1 MKVLIVAKTR
11 MGKGACI
18 GGITQDGKS
27 VRLIPADIDVHERAG
42 QEYEVGDLWE
52 VEATPASDITPPH
65 VENII
70 VHKKRRLPPLRD
82 PIAIIEKY
90 MPPKVGGPAELYEG
104 LTQSTANGSL
114 YIAESGGLPP
124 YSTTFWRAD
133 QPLVLDTT
141 GKRIRYLYSTK
152 DGGSTFTFV
161 GFQEPLRIIPAG
173 TLLRVSL
180 AHLWRPK
187 DDSTTEY
194 RCYVQLS
201 GWFLEEE
208 DNLDFDQFS
217 GQAATPSEINTPP
230 LDDTPQLDDSVS
242 PLHLLQTVFG
252 YDEFR
257 LLQAEIIENI
267 LNRHDTLIIMP
278 TGGGK
283 SLCYQLPALLFD
295 GLTVVVSP
303 LISLMQDQVTQLQH
317 LGVSAVFLN
326 STLTHNEYLSTIR
339 QIKCGEVSLL
349 YIAPETL
356 LRPETL
362 LMLDECQMDCLA
374 IDEAHCISQWGH
386 DFRPEYRQLAQM
398 RERFP
403 SAVCVALTATATPR
417 VQTDISQALG
427 FRNEDK
433 FISSF
438 DRKNLVIAVESKVNL
453 YQQIFDFLANHRDQ
467 SGIIY
472 CATKLQVDTLHQK
485 LVADDF
491 SALPYHAGL
500 DAETREQN
508 QTAFIRGDVRIMV
521 ATIAFGMGI
530 DKPDVRYVVHADLP
544 DNIEYYYQEIGR
556 AGRDGL
562 RADCLLLFSY
572 GDIDTIQYLIQQGAA
587 SERDDRRKRLTALV
601 DWATSADCRRIGLL
615 GYFGEKYEA
624 DNCQMCD
631 NCLIEATEKVDLT
644 VPAQKFLSCV
654 SRTGEIFGISHII
667 DVLRGSRAKKV
678 LRLRHEKLPTYAIG
692 EEYSTEQWKLL
703 AGQFVQKDLLTR
715 DIKHGS
721 IKLTS
726 KGRAVL
732 KGEQVWGIPVETQ
745 VHRHT
750 HPDEIG
756 EYDSVLFEQL
766 RTKRKELADA
776 DGVPPYVIFSDRTLK
791 EMATYFPQST
801 ESFETMH
808 GIGQMKVEKYAD
820 SFLPII
826 CTYCQQYE
834 LSEKPK
840 STRAVVPRVKAKLRS
855 QEVGERFQ
863 AGESIAELMQAY
875 EVKRVTITKHLS
887 RYVQAG
893 NPLPVERLH
902 AESSLSSDIKA
913 LSFESQDQ
921 AHSQEVGKRFQAG
934 ESIAEL
940 MQAYEVKRER
950 IIKRLSKYAQA
961 GNSLPVGRLHAE
973 SSLSSDIKDRVLE
986 TFDELGP
993 DYLKPVFDTF
1003 NETVSYEELHL
1014 IRIIYWAA
1022 HSVSDRG
1029 EVPVI
1034 TPERQS
1040 GSVKWFNSSKGF
1052 GFIQCEGQDDI
1063 FVHYSAIDGD
1073 GFRSLEEGQQ
1083 VEFETV
1089 ASPKGLQARDVVV
1102 IGAAPELE
1110 TSQ

>member
-27 VRLIPADIDVHERAG
+27 VRLIPADTDVHDGVG

-52 VEATPASDITPPH
+52 VEATPAPDITPPH
-65 VENII
+65 VENIV

-104 LTQSTANGSL
+104 LTQSTSNGSL
-114 YIAESGGLPP
+114 YTAESGGLPP

-141 GKRIRYLYSTK
+141 SKRIRYFYSTE
-152 DGGSTFTFV
+152 DGGRTLTFV
-161 GFQEPLRIIPAG
+161 GFQEPLQTIPAG

-201 GWFLEEE
+201 GWFLEKE

-217 GQAATPSEINTPP
+217 GQAATPSEIDTPP
-230 LDDTPQLDDSVS
+230 LYDTPQLDDSVS

-257 LLQAEIIENI
+257 PLQAEIIENI

-339 QIKCGEVSLL
+339 QIKCGAVKLL
-349 YIAPETL
+349 YLAPETL

-362 LMLDECQMDCLA
+362 LMLGQCQMDCLA

-403 SAVCVALTATATPR
+403 NAVCVALTATATPR
-417 VQTDISQALG
+417 VQTDISQTLG

-453 YQQIFDFLANHRDQ
+453 DQQIFDFLSTHRDQ

-472 CATKLQVDTLHQK
+472 CATQRQVDTLHQE
-485 LVADDF
+485 LIANDF

-500 DAETREQN
+500 DAETRKQN
-508 QTAFIRGDVRIMV
+508 QTAFIRDDVRIMV

-530 DKPDVRYVVHADLP
+530 DKPDVRFVVHADLP
-544 DNIEYYYQEIGR
+544 KNIESYYQEIGR

-572 GDIDTIQYLIQQGAA
+572 GDVDTIQYFIQQGAA
-587 SERDDRRKRLTALV
+587 SEQNDRKERLTALV

-631 NCLIEATEKVDLT
+631 NCLIEA
-644 VPAQKFLSCV
+644 
-654 SRTGEIFGISHII
+654 
-667 DVLRGSRAKKV
+667 
-678 LRLRHEKLPTYAIG
+678 
-692 EEYSTEQWKLL
+692 
-703 AGQFVQKDLLTR
+703 
-715 DIKHGS
+715 
-721 IKLTS
+721 
-726 KGRAVL
+726 
-732 KGEQVWGIPVETQ
+732 
-745 VHRHT
+745 
-750 HPDEIG
+750 
-756 EYDSVLFEQL
+756 
-766 RTKRKELADA
+766 
-776 DGVPPYVIFSDRTLK
+776 
-791 EMATYFPQST
+791 
-801 ESFETMH
+801 
-808 GIGQMKVEKYAD
+808 
-820 SFLPII
+820 
-826 CTYCQQYE
+826 
-834 LSEKPK
+834 
-840 STRAVVPRVKAKLRS
+840 STRVIVPKVKGQSRS

-863 AGESIAELMQAY
+863 AGESIAELVQSY
-875 EVKRVTITKHLS
+875 GIKRGTIISHLTK
-887 RYVQAG
+887 YVQAE
-893 NPLPVERLH
+893 NSLPPERLY
-902 AESSLSSDIKA
+902 AESSLSD
-913 LSFESQDQ
+913 
-921 AHSQEVGKRFQAG
+921 
-934 ESIAEL
+934 EL
-940 MQAYEVKRER
+940 
-950 IIKRLSKYAQA
+950 
-961 GNSLPVGRLHAE
+961 
-973 SSLSSDIKDRVLE
+973 KDRVLE
-986 TFDELGP
+986 TFDDLGP
-993 DYLKPVFDTF
+993 DYLNPVFDAF
-1003 NETVSYEELHL
+1003 NETISYEELHL
-1014 IRIIYWAA
+1014 IRVIYWMV
-1022 HSVSDRG
+1022 HGISNRS
-1029 EVPVI
+1029 EVTSPC
-1034 TPERQS
+1034 PKSKRQS
-1040 GSVKWFNSSKGF
+1040 GSVKWFNNSKGF

-1073 GFRSLEEGQQ
+1073 GFRSLTEGQQ

-1102 IGAAPELE
+1102 IGAAPETE

>member
-1 MKVLIVAKTR
+1 M
-11 MGKGACI
+11 
-18 GGITQDGKS
+18 S
-27 VRLIPADIDVHERAG
+27 
-42 QEYEVGDLWE
+42 
-52 VEATPASDITPPH
+52 
-65 VENII
+65 
-70 VHKKRRLPPLRD
+70 
-82 PIAIIEKY
+82 
-90 MPPKVGGPAELYEG
+90 PKVGGPAELYEG
-104 LTQSTANGSL
+104 LTQSTSNGSL

-124 YSTTFWRAD
+124 YSTTFWRTD

-141 GKRIRYLYSTK
+141 SKRIRYRYPTE
-152 DGGSTFTFV
+152 DGGRTLTFV
-161 GFQEPLRIIPAG
+161 GFQEPLRTIPAG

-208 DNLDFDQFS
+208 NNQEFEQFS
-217 GQAATPSEINTPP
+217 GQADPLYDIDTPP
-230 LDDTPQLDDSVS
+230 SDDTPQLDDSAS

-257 LLQAEIIENI
+257 PLQAEIIENI
-267 LNRHDTLIIMP
+267 LDRRDTLIIMP

-326 STLTHNEYLSTIR
+326 STLTHDEYLSTVR
-339 QIKCGEVSLL
+339 QIKNGAVKLL

-362 LMLDECQMDCLA
+362 LMLSECQMDCLA

-386 DFRPEYRQLAQM
+386 DFRPEYRQLVQM

-403 SAVCVALTATATPR
+403 DALCVALTATATPR
-417 VQTDISQALG
+417 VQTDISQALD

-453 YQQIFDFLANHRDQ
+453 DQQIFDFLANHRDQ

-472 CATKLQVDTLHQK
+472 CATKLQVDTFHQK

-508 QTAFIRGDVRIMV
+508 QTAFIRDDVRIMV

-530 DKPDVRYVVHADLP
+530 DKPDVRFVVHADLP
-544 DNIEYYYQEIGR
+544 NNIESYYQEIGR

-572 GDIDTIQYLIQQGAA
+572 GDVDTIQYFIQQGAA
-587 SERDDRRKRLTALV
+587 SEQDDRRKRLTALV
-601 DWATSADCRRIGLL
+601 DWATSQDCRRIGLL
-615 GYFGEKYEA
+615 GYFGEKYET

-631 NCLIEATEKVDLT
+631 NCLIEATEQIDLT
-644 VPAQKFLSCV
+644 IPAQKFLSCV

-692 EEYSTEQWKLL
+692 KEYSTEQWKLL

-721 IKLTS
+721 LKLTS

-732 KGEQVWGIPVETQ
+732 KGEQVWGISVETQ

-750 HPDEIG
+750 HPDETG

-766 RTKRKELADA
+766 RAKRKELADA

-791 EMATYFPQST
+791 EMATYFPHSS

-820 SFLPII
+820 NFLPII

-840 STRAVVPRVKAKLRS
+840 STRVVVPRVSAKSRS

-863 AGESIAELMQAY
+863 AGESIAELMKAY
-875 EVKRVTITKHLS
+875 GIKRSTIIAHLS
-887 RYVQAG
+887 KYVQAG
-893 NPLPVERLH
+893 NPLPVEATARRV
-902 AESSLSSDIKA
+902 IVIRR
-913 LSFESQDQ
+913 DQ
-921 AHSQEVGKRFQAG
+921 RSCAG
-934 ESIAEL
+934 DL
-940 MQAYEVKRER
+940 
-950 IIKRLSKYAQA
+950 
-961 GNSLPVGRLHAE
+961 
-973 SSLSSDIKDRVLE
+973 
-986 TFDELGP
+986 
-993 DYLKPVFDTF
+993 
-1003 NETVSYEELHL
+1003 
-1014 IRIIYWAA
+1014 
-1022 HSVSDRG
+1022 
-1029 EVPVI
+1029 
-1034 TPERQS
+1034 
-1040 GSVKWFNSSKGF
+1040 
-1052 GFIQCEGQDDI
+1052 
-1063 FVHYSAIDGD
+1063 
-1073 GFRSLEEGQQ
+1073 
-1083 VEFETV
+1083 
-1089 ASPKGLQARDVVV
+1089 
-1102 IGAAPELE
+1102 
-1110 TSQ
+1110 

>member
-27 VRLIPADIDVHERAG
+27 VRLMPADIDAQERAG

-70 VHKKRRLPPLRD
+70 VYKKRRLPPLRD

-90 MPPKVGGPAELYEG
+90 MSPKVGGPAELYEG
-104 LTQSTANGSL
+104 LTQSTSNGSL

-124 YSTTFWRAD
+124 YSTTFWRTD

-141 GKRIRYLYSTK
+141 SKRIRYRYPTE
-152 DGGSTFTFV
+152 DGGRTLTFV
-161 GFQEPLRIIPAG
+161 GFQEPLRTIPAG

-208 DNLDFDQFS
+208 NNQEFEQFS
-217 GQAATPSEINTPP
+217 GQADPLYDIDTPP
-230 LDDTPQLDDSVS
+230 SDDTPQLDDSAS

-257 LLQAEIIENI
+257 PLQAEIIENI
-267 LNRHDTLIIMP
+267 LDRRDTLIIMP

-326 STLTHNEYLSTIR
+326 STLTHDEYLSTVR
-339 QIKCGEVSLL
+339 QIKNGAVKLL

-362 LMLDECQMDCLA
+362 LMLSECQMDCLA

-386 DFRPEYRQLAQM
+386 DFRPEYRQLVQM

-403 SAVCVALTATATPR
+403 DALCVALTATATPR
-417 VQTDISQALG
+417 VQTDISQALD

-438 DRKNLVIAVESKVNL
+438 DRKNLVIAVESKINL
-453 YQQIFDFLANHRDQ
+453 DQQIFDFLANHRDQ

-472 CATKLQVDTLHQK
+472 CATKLQVDTFHQK

-508 QTAFIRGDVRIMV
+508 QTAFIRDDVRIMV

-530 DKPDVRYVVHADLP
+530 DKPDVRFVVHADLP
-544 DNIEYYYQEIGR
+544 NNIESYYQEIGR

-572 GDIDTIQYLIQQGAA
+572 GDVDTIQYFIQQGAA
-587 SERDDRRKRLTALV
+587 SEQDDRRKRLTALV
-601 DWATSADCRRIGLL
+601 DWATSEDCRRIGLL
-615 GYFGEKYEA
+615 GYFGEKYET

-631 NCLIEATEKVDLT
+631 NCLIEATEQIDLT
-644 VPAQKFLSCV
+644 IPAQKFLSCV

-678 LRLRHEKLPTYAIG
+678 LKLRHEKLPTYAIG
-692 EEYSTEQWKLL
+692 KEYSTEQWKLL

-750 HPDEIG
+750 HPDETG
-756 EYDSVLFEQL
+756 ESDSVLFEQL
-766 RTKRKELADA
+766 RAKRKELADSE
-776 DGVPPYVIFSDRTLK
+776 GVPPYMIFSDRALK
-791 EMATYFPQST
+791 EMATYFPHSK

-808 GIGQMKVEKYAD
+808 GIGQIKVEKYAD

-826 CTYCQQYE
+826 CTYCQQHG
-834 LSEKPK
+834 LTEKPK
-840 STRAVVPRVKAKLRS
+840 STRVVVPKVKGQSHS

-863 AGESIAELMQAY
+863 AGESIAELMRDY
-875 EVKRVTITKHLS
+875 GVKRGTIISHLTK
-887 RYVQAG
+887 YV
-893 NPLPVERLH
+893 
-902 AESSLSSDIKA
+902 
-913 LSFESQDQ
+913 
-921 AHSQEVGKRFQAG
+921 
-934 ESIAEL
+934 
-940 MQAYEVKRER
+940 
-950 IIKRLSKYAQA
+950 QA
-961 GNSLPVGRLHAE
+961 GNSLPLEQLYAE
-973 SSLSSDIKDRVLE
+973 SSLSDEIKDRVLE
-986 TFDELGP
+986 TFDDLGP
-993 DYLKPVFDTF
+993 DYLNPVFDAF
-1003 NETVSYEELHL
+1003 NETISYEELHL
-1014 IRIIYWAA
+1014 IRVIYWVV
-1022 HSVSDRG
+1022 HDTNNRR
-1029 EVPVI
+1029 EV
-1034 TPERQS
+1034 TFTMSERQS

-1052 GFIQCEGQDDI
+1052 GFIECEGQDDI

-1102 IGAAPELE
+1102 IGVAPEPE

>member
-18 GGITQDGKS
+18 GGITQDGES
-27 VRLIPADIDVHERAG
+27 VRLIPADIDVHDGAG

-52 VEATPASDITPPH
+52 VEATPAPDIIPPH

-82 PIAIIEKY
+82 PITIIEKY

-104 LTQSTANGSL
+104 LTQATPNGSL
-114 YIAESGGLPP
+114 YIAESSGLPP
-124 YSTTFWRAD
+124 YSTTFWRTD

-141 GKRIRYLYSTK
+141 GKRVRYRYSTE
-152 DGGSTFTFV
+152 DGGHTFTFV

-201 GWFLEEE
+201 GWFLEKE
-208 DNLDFDQFS
+208 DNQDFDQFS
-217 GQAATPSEINTPP
+217 GQATPPSEIDTPP
-230 LDDTPQLDDSVS
+230 LDNTPQLGDSTT
-242 PLHLLQTVFG
+242 PLRLLQTVFG

-257 LLQAEIIENI
+257 PLQVEIIKNI
-267 LNRHDTLIIMP
+267 LNRRDTLIIMP

-283 SLCYQLPALLFD
+283 SLCYQLPTLLFD

-326 STLTHNEYLSTIR
+326 STLTHDEYLSTIR
-339 QIKCGEVSLL
+339 QIKHGAIKLL

-403 SAVCVALTATATPR
+403 SAVCVALTATATSR
-417 VQTDISQALG
+417 VQTDISQTLG

-438 DRKNLVIAVESKVNL
+438 DRQNLVIAVESKINL
-453 YQQIFDFLANHRDQ
+453 SQQVFDFLATHRDQ

-472 CATKLQVDTLHQK
+472 CATQRQVDTLHQE
-485 LVADDF
+485 LVENDF

-500 DAETREQN
+500 DAETRKQN
-508 QTAFIRGDVRIMV
+508 QTAFIRDDVRIMV

-530 DKPDVRYVVHADLP
+530 DKPDVRFVVHADLP
-544 DNIEYYYQEIGR
+544 KNIESYYQEIGR

-572 GDIDTIQYLIQQGAA
+572 GDVDTIQYFIQQGAA
-587 SERDDRRKRLTALV
+587 SERDDRKKRLTALV

-615 GYFGEKYEA
+615 GYFGEKYDT

-644 VPAQKFLSCV
+644 IPAQKFLSCV
-654 SRTGEIFGISHII
+654 SRTGEIFGVSHII

-678 LRLRHEKLPTYAIG
+678 LRLRHDKLPTYAIG
-692 EEYSTEQWKLL
+692 KEYSTEQWKLL
-703 AGQFVQKDLLTR
+703 AGQFIQKHLLTR
-715 DIKHGS
+715 EIKYGNLQ
-721 IKLTS
+721 LTD

-732 KGEQVWGIPVETQ
+732 KGEQMWGTSVETQ
-745 VHRHT
+745 MGRHT
-750 HPDEIG
+750 NPDETG
-756 EYDSVLFEQL
+756 KYDSVLFEQL
-766 RTKRKELADA
+766 RARRKELAD
-776 DGVPPYVIFSDRTLK
+776 DEGVPPYVVFSNRALED
-791 EMATYFPQST
+791 MATYLPHSK
-801 ESFETMH
+801 EAFETMH

-826 CTYCQQYE
+826 CTYCQQHG
-834 LSEKPK
+834 LTEKPK
-840 STRAVVPRVKAKLRS
+840 STRVVVPKIRAESRS
-855 QEVGERFQ
+855 HEVSERFQ
-863 AGESIAELMQAY
+863 TGESIAELMRAY
-875 EVKRVTITKHLS
+875 EVKRGTIISHLTK
-887 RYVQAG
+887 Y
-893 NPLPVERLH
+893 
-902 AESSLSSDIKA
+902 I
-913 LSFESQDQ
+913 
-921 AHSQEVGKRFQAG
+921 
-934 ESIAEL
+934 
-940 MQAYEVKRER
+940 
-950 IIKRLSKYAQA
+950 QA
-961 GNSLPVGRLHAE
+961 GNSLPLEQLYAE
-973 SSLSSDIKDRVLE
+973 SSLSDEIRESVLE

-993 DYLKPVFDTF
+993 DYLNPVFDAF
-1003 NETVSYEELHL
+1003 NETISYEELHL
-1014 IRIIYWAA
+1014 IRVIYW
-1022 HSVSDRG
+1022 V
-1029 EVPVI
+1029 
-1034 TPERQS
+1034 
-1040 GSVKWFNSSKGF
+1040 
-1052 GFIQCEGQDDI
+1052 
-1063 FVHYSAIDGD
+1063 VH
-1073 GFRSLEEGQQ
+1073 R
-1083 VEFETV
+1083 
-1089 ASPKGLQARDVVV
+1089 
-1102 IGAAPELE
+1102 
-1110 TSQ
+1110 

>member
-11 MGKGACI
+11 MGKDACI

-27 VRLIPADIDVHERAG
+27 VRLISANNDGHDSAG
-42 QEYEVGDLWE
+42 REYEVGDLWE
-52 VEATPASDITPPH
+52 VESTPAQDITPPH

-70 VHKKRRLPPLRD
+70 VHKKQRLPPLRD

-114 YIAESGGLPP
+114 YISESGGFPP
-124 YSTTFWRAD
+124 YSTTFWRTD

-141 GKRIRYLYSTK
+141 SKRIRYRYSTE
-152 DGGSTFTFV
+152 DGGYTLTFV
-161 GFQEPLRIIPAG
+161 GFQEPIRIIPAG
-173 TLLRVSL
+173 ALLRVSL

-208 DNLDFDQFS
+208 DNQEFDQF
-217 GQAATPSEINTPP
+217 GRQTTPPSEI
-230 LDDTPQLDDSVS
+230 DTPQLDNTPQLDGSAS
-242 PLHLLQTVFG
+242 PLYLLQTVFG

-257 LLQAEIIENI
+257 PLQAEIIENI
-267 LNRHDTLIIMP
+267 LDRRDTLIIMP

-339 QIKCGEVSLL
+339 QIKNGAVKLL

-362 LMLDECQMDCLA
+362 LMLSECQMACLA

-403 SAVCVALTATATPR
+403 GAVCVALTATATPR

-453 YQQIFDFLANHRDQ
+453 DQQIFDFLANHRDQ

-508 QTAFIRGDVRIMV
+508 QTAFIRDDVRIMV

-530 DKPDVRYVVHADLP
+530 DKPDVRFVVHADLP
-544 DNIEYYYQEIGR
+544 NNIESYYQEIGR

-572 GDIDTIQYLIQQGAA
+572 GDVDTIQYFIQQGAA
-587 SERDDRRKRLTALV
+587 SERDDRRKRLAALV

-615 GYFGEKYEA
+615 GYFGEKYAA

-631 NCLIEATEKVDLT
+631 NCLVEA
-644 VPAQKFLSCV
+644 
-654 SRTGEIFGISHII
+654 
-667 DVLRGSRAKKV
+667 
-678 LRLRHEKLPTYAIG
+678 
-692 EEYSTEQWKLL
+692 
-703 AGQFVQKDLLTR
+703 
-715 DIKHGS
+715 
-721 IKLTS
+721 
-726 KGRAVL
+726 
-732 KGEQVWGIPVETQ
+732 
-745 VHRHT
+745 
-750 HPDEIG
+750 
-756 EYDSVLFEQL
+756 
-766 RTKRKELADA
+766 
-776 DGVPPYVIFSDRTLK
+776 
-791 EMATYFPQST
+791 
-801 ESFETMH
+801 
-808 GIGQMKVEKYAD
+808 
-820 SFLPII
+820 
-826 CTYCQQYE
+826 
-834 LSEKPK
+834 SEKPK
-840 STRAVVPRVKAKLRS
+840 STRVVVPRVKAKSRS

-887 RYVQAG
+887 RYVQEG

-902 AESSLSSDIKA
+902 AESSLSD
-913 LSFESQDQ
+913 E
-921 AHSQEVGKRFQAG
+921 
-934 ESIAEL
+934 
-940 MQAYEVKRER
+940 
-950 IIKRLSKYAQA
+950 
-961 GNSLPVGRLHAE
+961 
-973 SSLSSDIKDRVLE
+973 IKDRVLE

-993 DYLKPVFDTF
+993 DRLNPVFDAF
-1003 NETVSYEELHL
+1003 NGTISYEELHF

-1022 HSVSDRG
+1022 HSVSDQG
-1029 EVPVI
+1029 EETVI
-1034 TPERQS
+1034 TSERQS

-1052 GFIQCEGQDDI
+1052 GFIECEGQDDI
-1063 FVHYSAIDGD
+1063 FVHYRAIDGD

-1089 ASPKGLQARDVVV
+1089 ASSKGLQARDVVV
-1102 IGAAPELE
+1102 IGAAPEPE

>member
-18 GGITQDGKS
+18 GGITQDGES
-27 VRLIPADIDVHERAG
+27 VRLIPADIDVHDGAG

-52 VEATPASDITPPH
+52 VEATPAPDITRPH

-70 VHKKRRLPPLRD
+70 VHKKRRLPPLRA
-82 PIAIIEKY
+82 PITIIEKY

-104 LTQSTANGSL
+104 LTQSTSNGSL
-114 YIAESGGLPP
+114 YIAESSGLPP

-141 GKRIRYLYSTK
+141 GKRVRYRYSTE
-152 DGGSTFTFV
+152 DGGHTLTFV
-161 GFQEPLRIIPAG
+161 GFQEPLQTIPAG

-187 DDSTTEY
+187 DESTTEY

-201 GWFLEEE
+201 GWFLGEE
-208 DNLDFDQFS
+208 DKQDFDQFS
-217 GQAATPSEINTPP
+217 GQATPPSKTDTPP
-230 LDDTPQLDDSVS
+230 LDNTPQLDDSAS

-257 LLQAEIIENI
+257 PLQAEIIENI
-267 LNRHDTLIIMP
+267 LNRRDTLIIMP

-326 STLTHNEYLSTIR
+326 STLSHDEYLSTIR
-339 QIKCGEVSLL
+339 QIKCGVVKLL
-349 YIAPETL
+349 YLAPETL

-362 LMLDECQMDCLA
+362 LMLGECQMDCLA

-417 VQTDISQALG
+417 VQADISQTLG
-427 FRNEDK
+427 FHNEDK

-438 DRKNLVIAVESKVNL
+438 DRENLVIAVESKVNL
-453 YQQIFDFLANHRDQ
+453 YQQVSDFLSTHRDQ

-472 CATKLQVDTLHQK
+472 CATQRQVDTIHQE
-485 LVADDF
+485 LIADDF

-500 DAETREQN
+500 DAETRKQN
-508 QTAFIRGDVRIMV
+508 QIAFIRDDVRIMV

-530 DKPDVRYVVHADLP
+530 DKPDVRFVVHADLP
-544 DNIEYYYQEIGR
+544 NNIECYYQEIGR

-572 GDIDTIQYLIQQGAA
+572 GDVHTIQYFIQQGAA

-615 GYFGEKYEA
+615 GYFGEKYAA

-631 NCLIEATEKVDLT
+631 NCLIEATEKIDLT
-644 VPAQKFLSCV
+644 IPAQKFLSCV
-654 SRTGEIFGISHII
+654 SRTGEIFGIGHII

-678 LRLRHEKLPTYAIG
+678 LRLRHDKLPTYAIG
-692 EEYSTEQWKLL
+692 KEYSTEQWKLL
-703 AGQFVQKDLLTR
+703 SGQFIQKHLLTR

-721 IKLTS
+721 LQLTD

-732 KGEQVWGIPVETQ
+732 KGEQVWGTPVETQ
-745 VHRHT
+745 VDRHT
-750 HPDEIG
+750 HPDETG

-766 RTKRKELADA
+766 RARRKELAD
-776 DGVPPYVIFSDRTLK
+776 DEGVPPYVVFSDRAL
-791 EMATYFPQST
+791 EDMATYLPHSK
-801 ESFETMH
+801 EAFETMH

-826 CTYCQQYE
+826 CTYCQQHG
-834 LSEKPK
+834 LTEKPK
-840 STRAVVPRVKAKLRS
+840 STRVVVPKVKGQSRS

-863 AGESIAELMQAY
+863 AGESIAELMRAY
-875 EVKRVTITKHLS
+875 GLKRGTIISHLTK
-887 RYVQAG
+887 YV
-893 NPLPVERLH
+893 
-902 AESSLSSDIKA
+902 
-913 LSFESQDQ
+913 
-921 AHSQEVGKRFQAG
+921 
-934 ESIAEL
+934 
-940 MQAYEVKRER
+940 
-950 IIKRLSKYAQA
+950 QA
-961 GNSLPVGRLHAE
+961 GNSLPLERLYAE
-973 SSLSSDIKDRVLE
+973 SSLSDEIKDRVLE
-986 TFDELGP
+986 TFDDLGP
-993 DYLKPVFDTF
+993 DYLNPVFDAF
-1003 NETVSYEELHL
+1003 NET
-1014 IRIIYWAA
+1014 I
-1022 HSVSDRG
+1022 
-1029 EVPVI
+1029 
-1034 TPERQS
+1034 
-1040 GSVKWFNSSKGF
+1040 K
-1052 GFIQCEGQDDI
+1052 
-1063 FVHYSAIDGD
+1063 
-1073 GFRSLEEGQQ
+1073 
-1083 VEFETV
+1083 
-1089 ASPKGLQARDVVV
+1089 
-1102 IGAAPELE
+1102 
-1110 TSQ
+1110 

>member
-27 VRLIPADIDVHERAG
+27 VRLIPADIDVHDDAG

-52 VEATPASDITPPH
+52 VESTPAPDITPPH

-70 VHKKRRLPPLRD
+70 VHEKRRLPHLKD
-82 PIAIIEKY
+82 PIAIIKKY

-104 LTQSTANGSL
+104 LMQSTLNGSL

-141 GKRIRYLYSTK
+141 SKRIRYRYPTE
-152 DGGSTFTFV
+152 DGGRTLTFV
-161 GFQEPLRIIPAG
+161 GFQEPLRTIPAG

-208 DNLDFDQFS
+208 DNQDFDQFN
-217 GQAATPSEINTPP
+217 GQATPPSEIDTPL
-230 LDDTPQLDDSVS
+230 LDNTPQLSDATSS
-242 PLHLLQTVFG
+242 LHLLQTVFG

-257 LLQAEIIENI
+257 PLQAEIIENI

-326 STLTHNEYLSTIR
+326 STLSHNEYLSTIR
-339 QIKCGEVSLL
+339 QIKCGAVKLL
-349 YIAPETL
+349 YLAPETL

-403 SAVCVALTATATPR
+403 SAVCVALTATATSR
-417 VQTDISQALG
+417 VQTDISQTLG

-508 QTAFIRGDVRIMV
+508 QTAFIRDDVRIMV

-530 DKPDVRYVVHADLP
+530 DKPDVRFVVHADLP
-544 DNIEYYYQEIGR
+544 KNIESYYQEIGR

-562 RADCLLLFSY
+562 RADCLLLFSH
-572 GDIDTIQYLIQQGAA
+572 GDAHTIQYFIQQGAD
-587 SERDDRRKRLTALV
+587 SERDDRSKRLTALV

-615 GYFGEKYEA
+615 GYFGEKYDI

-644 VPAQKFLSCV
+644 IPAQKFLSCV

-667 DVLRGSRAKKV
+667 KVLRGSRAKKV
-678 LRLRHEKLPTYAIG
+678 LQFAHDKLSTYSIG
-692 EEYSTEQWKLL
+692 REYSIKQWNLL
-703 AGQFVQKDLLTR
+703 VQQFIQQQLLTKNIER
-715 DIKHGS
+715 GS
-721 IKLTS
+721 IQLTD
-726 KGRAVL
+726 KGWAVL

-750 HPDEIG
+750 HPDKTV
-756 EYDSVLFEQL
+756 EYDSVLFEEL
-766 RTKRKELADA
+766 RAKRKELADTE
-776 DGVPPYVIFSDRTLK
+776 GVPPYVIFFDRTLK
-791 EMATYFPQST
+791 EVATYFPQSK
-801 ESFETMH
+801 ESFEKIH

-820 SFLPII
+820 NFLPII
-826 CTYCQQYE
+826 CTYCQQHE
-834 LSEKPK
+834 LTERPK
-840 STRAVVPRVKAKLRS
+840 STSRVGRSTTGLKSRS

-863 AGESIAELMQAY
+863 AGESIAELVQSY
-875 EVKRVTITKHLS
+875 GIKRGTIIEHLS
-887 RYVQAG
+887 KYAKAG

-902 AESSLSSDIKA
+902 AESSLSDEIKNRVLEIFDELDPDYLKPVFDA
-913 LSFESQDQ
+913 FNETINYEELHLIRAIYWTVHSNLSEKPKSTRTIIPRVK
-921 AHSQEVGKRFQAG
+921 AKSRSQEVGERFQAG

-950 IIKRLSKYAQA
+950 IIKRLSKYVQA
-961 GNSLPVGRLHAE
+961 GNALSVERLYAE
-973 SSLSSDIKDRVLE
+973 SPLSSDIKDRVLE
-986 TFDELGP
+986 AFDELGP

-1014 IRIIYWAA
+1014 IRTIYWTV
-1022 HSVSDRG
+1022 HSNGSLRKRWRRYANAPTCSD
-1029 EVPVI
+1029 
-1034 TPERQS
+1034 
-1040 GSVKWFNSSKGF
+1040 
-1052 GFIQCEGQDDI
+1052 
-1063 FVHYSAIDGD
+1063 
-1073 GFRSLEEGQQ
+1073 
-1083 VEFETV
+1083 
-1089 ASPKGLQARDVVV
+1089 
-1102 IGAAPELE
+1102 
-1110 TSQ
+1110 

>member
-11 MGKGACI
+11 MAKGACI
-18 GGITQDGKS
+18 GGITQDGES

-52 VEATPASDITPPH
+52 IESTPASDITPPH

-114 YIAESGGLPP
+114 YISESGGLPP
-124 YSTTFWRAD
+124 YSTIFWRTD
-133 QPLVLDTT
+133 RPLVLDTT
-141 GKRIRYLYSTK
+141 GKRVRYRYSTE
-152 DGGSTFTFV
+152 DGGYTLTFV
-161 GFQEPLRIIPAG
+161 GFQEPIRIIPAG
-173 TLLRVSL
+173 ALLRVSL

-208 DNLDFDQFS
+208 DNQEFDQF
-217 GQAATPSEINTPP
+217 GRQTTPPSEI
-230 LDDTPQLDDSVS
+230 DTPQLDNTPQLDGSAS
-242 PLHLLQTVFG
+242 PLYLLQTVFG

-257 LLQAEIIENI
+257 PLQAEIIENI
-267 LNRHDTLIIMP
+267 LDRRDTLIIMP

-326 STLTHNEYLSTIR
+326 STLTHDEYLSTVR
-339 QIKCGEVSLL
+339 QVKNGAVKLL

-362 LMLDECQMDCLA
+362 LMLSECQMDCLA

-403 SAVCVALTATATPR
+403 GAVCVALTATATPR

-453 YQQIFDFLANHRDQ
+453 DQQIFDFLANHRDQ

-508 QTAFIRGDVRIMV
+508 QTAFIRDDVRIMV

-530 DKPDVRYVVHADLP
+530 DKPDVRFVVHADLP
-544 DNIEYYYQEIGR
+544 NNIESYYQEIGR

-572 GDIDTIQYLIQQGAA
+572 GDVDTIQYFIQQGAA
-587 SERDDRRKRLTALV
+587 SEQVSRRERLTVLV
-601 DWATSADCRRIGLL
+601 DWATSEDCRRIGLL
-615 GYFGEKYEA
+615 GYFGEKHNA

-631 NCLIEATEKVDLT
+631 NCLIETTEQIDLT
-644 VPAQKFLSCV
+644 IPAQKFLSCV

-692 EEYSTEQWKLL
+692 KEYSTEQWKLL

-721 IKLTS
+721 IKLTY

-732 KGEQVWGIPVETQ
+732 KGEQVWGTPVETQ
-745 VHRHT
+745 IHRHT
-750 HPDEIG
+750 HPDETG

-766 RTKRKELADA
+766 RAKRKELADA
-776 DGVPPYVIFSDRTLK
+776 DDVPPYVIFSDRTLK
-791 EMATYFPQST
+791 EMATYFPHST

-840 STRAVVPRVKAKLRS
+840 STRVVVPRVSAKSRS

-863 AGESIAELMQAY
+863 AGESIAKLVQTY
-875 EVKRVTITKHLS
+875 GIKRSTIIAHLS
-887 RYVQAG
+887 KYAQEG
-893 NPLPVERLH
+893 NSLPVERLH
-902 AESSLSSDIKA
+902 AESSLSD
-913 LSFESQDQ
+913 E
-921 AHSQEVGKRFQAG
+921 
-934 ESIAEL
+934 
-940 MQAYEVKRER
+940 
-950 IIKRLSKYAQA
+950 
-961 GNSLPVGRLHAE
+961 
-973 SSLSSDIKDRVLE
+973 IKDRVLE
-986 TFDELGP
+986 TFYELGP
-993 DYLKPVFDTF
+993 DRLNPVFDAF
-1003 NETVSYEELHL
+1003 NGTISYEELHL
-1014 IRIIYWAA
+1014 IRVTYWAV
-1022 HSVSDRG
+1022 HGISNRK
-1029 EVPVI
+1029 EVTSI
-1034 TPERQS
+1034 TSERQS
-1040 GSVKWFNSSKGF
+1040 GSVKWFNSAKGF
-1052 GFIQCEGQDDI
+1052 GFIECEGQDDI

-1089 ASPKGLQARDVVV
+1089 ANSKGLQARDVVV
-1102 IGAAPELE
+1102 IGAIPETE
-1110 TSQ
+1110 TPQ

>member
-27 VRLIPADIDVHERAG
+27 VRLMPADIDAQERAG

-70 VHKKRRLPPLRD
+70 VYKKRRLPPLRD

-90 MPPKVGGPAELYEG
+90 MSPKVGGPAELYEG
-104 LTQSTANGSL
+104 LTQSTSNGSL

-124 YSTTFWRAD
+124 YSTTFWRTD

-141 GKRIRYLYSTK
+141 SKRIRYRYPTE
-152 DGGSTFTFV
+152 DGGRTLTFV
-161 GFQEPLRIIPAG
+161 GFQEPLRTIPAG

-208 DNLDFDQFS
+208 NNQEFEQFS
-217 GQAATPSEINTPP
+217 GQADPLYDIDTPP
-230 LDDTPQLDDSVS
+230 SDDTPQLDDSAS

-257 LLQAEIIENI
+257 PLQAEIIENI
-267 LNRHDTLIIMP
+267 LDRRDTLIIMP

-326 STLTHNEYLSTIR
+326 STLTHDEYLSTVR
-339 QIKCGEVSLL
+339 QIKNGAVKLL

-362 LMLDECQMDCLA
+362 LMLSECQMDCLA

-386 DFRPEYRQLAQM
+386 DFRPEYRQLVQM

-403 SAVCVALTATATPR
+403 DALCVALTATATPR
-417 VQTDISQALG
+417 VQTDISQALD

-438 DRKNLVIAVESKVNL
+438 DRKNLVIAVESKINL
-453 YQQIFDFLANHRDQ
+453 DQQIFDFLANHRDQ

-472 CATKLQVDTLHQK
+472 CATKLQVDTFHQK

-508 QTAFIRGDVRIMV
+508 QTAFIRDDVRIMV

-530 DKPDVRYVVHADLP
+530 DKPDVRFVVHADLP
-544 DNIEYYYQEIGR
+544 NNIESYYQEIGR

-572 GDIDTIQYLIQQGAA
+572 GDVDTIQYFIQQGAA
-587 SERDDRRKRLTALV
+587 SEQDDRRKRLTALV
-601 DWATSADCRRIGLL
+601 DWATSEDCRRIGLL
-615 GYFGEKYEA
+615 GYFGEKYET

-631 NCLIEATEKVDLT
+631 NCLIEATEQIDLT
-644 VPAQKFLSCV
+644 IPAQKFLSCV

-678 LRLRHEKLPTYAIG
+678 LKLRHEKLPTYAIG
-692 EEYSTEQWKLL
+692 KEYSTEQWKLL

-750 HPDEIG
+750 HPDETG
-756 EYDSVLFEQL
+756 ESDSVLFEQL
-766 RTKRKELADA
+766 RAKRKELADSE
-776 DGVPPYVIFSDRTLK
+776 GVPPYMIFSDRALK
-791 EMATYFPQST
+791 EMATYFPHSK

-808 GIGQMKVEKYAD
+808 GIGQIKVEKYAD

-826 CTYCQQYE
+826 CTYCQQHG
-834 LSEKPK
+834 LTEKPK
-840 STRAVVPRVKAKLRS
+840 STRVVVPKVKGQSHS

-863 AGESIAELMQAY
+863 AGESIAELMRDY
-875 EVKRVTITKHLS
+875 GVKRGTIISHLTK
-887 RYVQAG
+887 YVQA
-893 NPLPVERLH
+893 E
-902 AESSLSSDIKA
+902 
-913 LSFESQDQ
+913 
-921 AHSQEVGKRFQAG
+921 
-934 ESIAEL
+934 
-940 MQAYEVKRER
+940 
-950 IIKRLSKYAQA
+950 
-961 GNSLPVGRLHAE
+961 NSLPPERLHAE

-993 DYLKPVFDTF
+993 DRLNPVFDAF
-1003 NETVSYEELHL
+1003 NETISYEELHF
-1014 IRIIYWAA
+1014 IRIIYWAV
-1022 HSVSDRG
+1022 HSVSDR
-1029 EVPVI
+1029 EEETVI
-1034 TPERQS
+1034 TSERQS

-1052 GFIQCEGQDDI
+1052 GFIEREGQDDI

-1102 IGAAPELE
+1102 IGAAPEPE

>member
-27 VRLIPADIDVHERAG
+27 VRLIPADIDVHDGAG

-52 VEATPASDITPPH
+52 VEATPEPDIIPPH
-65 VENII
+65 FENII

-82 PIAIIEKY
+82 PIAIIEKC
-90 MPPKVGGPAELYEG
+90 MSPKTGGPAELYEG
-104 LTQSTANGSL
+104 LTQSTSNGSL
-114 YIAESGGLPP
+114 YIAESSGLPP

-141 GKRIRYLYSTK
+141 GKRVRYRYSTE
-152 DGGSTFTFV
+152 DGGRTLTFV
-161 GFQEPLRIIPAG
+161 GFQEPLQTIPAG

-187 DDSTTEY
+187 DESTIEY

-208 DNLDFDQFS
+208 DNQDFDQFS
-217 GQAATPSEINTPP
+217 GQATPPSEIDTPP
-230 LDDTPQLDDSVS
+230 LDNTLQLDDSTS
-242 PLHLLQTVFG
+242 PLRLLQTVFG

-257 LLQAEIIENI
+257 PLQAEIIENI
-267 LNRHDTLIIMP
+267 LNRQDTLIIMP

-283 SLCYQLPALLFD
+283 SLCYQLPALLFG

-326 STLTHNEYLSTIR
+326 STLTHDEYLSTIR
-339 QIKCGEVSLL
+339 QIKRGAIKLL

-403 SAVCVALTATATPR
+403 NAVCVALTATATPR
-417 VQTDISQALG
+417 VQTDISQTLG

-453 YQQIFDFLANHRDQ
+453 YQQIFDFLATHRDQ

-472 CATKLQVDTLHQK
+472 CATQRQVDTLHQE
-485 LVADDF
+485 LVANDV

-500 DAETREQN
+500 DAETRKQN
-508 QTAFIRGDVRIMV
+508 QTAFIRDNVRIMV

-530 DKPDVRYVVHADLP
+530 DKPDVRFVIHADLP
-544 DNIEYYYQEIGR
+544 KNIECYYQEIGR

-562 RADCLLLFSY
+562 SADCLLLFSY
-572 GDIDTIQYLIQQGAA
+572 GDVDTIQYFIQQGAA
-587 SERDDRRKRLTALV
+587 SERDDRRERLTALV

-624 DNCQMCD
+624 DNCQRCD
-631 NCLIEATEKVDLT
+631 NCLIEATEQVDLT
-644 VPAQKFLSCV
+644 TPAKKFLSCV

-678 LRLRHEKLPTYAIG
+678 LKLRHDKLPTYAIG
-692 EEYSTEQWKLL
+692 KEYSTEQWKLL
-703 AGQFVQKDLLTR
+703 AGQFVQKRLLTR

-726 KGRAVL
+726 KGRAIL
-732 KGEQVWGIPVETQ
+732 KGEQVWGISVETQ
-745 VHRHT
+745 EHRHT
-750 HPDEIG
+750 HPGETG

-766 RTKRKELADA
+766 RAKRKELADA
-776 DGVPPYVIFSDRTLK
+776 EGIPPYVVFSDRTLK
-791 EMATYFPQST
+791 EMATYFPHST
-801 ESFETMH
+801 ESFEIMH
-808 GIGQMKVEKYAD
+808 GIGQMKVEKYAG

-826 CTYCQQYE
+826 CTYCQQHG
-834 LSEKPK
+834 LTEKPK
-840 STRAVVPRVKAKLRS
+840 SARAVVPKVRAKSRS

-863 AGESIAELMQAY
+863 AGESIAELMQVY
-875 EVKRVTITKHLS
+875 GIKRSTIIAHLS
-887 RYVQAG
+887 KYVQAR
-893 NPLPVERLH
+893 NPLPVERLY
-902 AESSLSSDIKA
+902 AESSLSD
-913 LSFESQDQ
+913 E
-921 AHSQEVGKRFQAG
+921 
-934 ESIAEL
+934 
-940 MQAYEVKRER
+940 
-950 IIKRLSKYAQA
+950 
-961 GNSLPVGRLHAE
+961 
-973 SSLSSDIKDRVLE
+973 IKDRVLE

-993 DYLKPVFDTF
+993 DYLNPVFDAF
-1003 NETVSYEELHL
+1003 NETISYEELHL
-1014 IRIIYWAA
+1014 IRVIYWVV
-1022 HSVSDRG
+1022 HDISNRREETS
-1029 EVPVI
+1029 I
-1034 TPERQS
+1034 MSERQS
-1040 GSVKWFNSSKGF
+1040 GSVKWFDSSKGF
-1052 GFIQCEGQDDI
+1052 GFIQREGQDDV
-1063 FVHYSAIDGD
+1063 FVHYNAINGD

-1089 ASPKGLQARDVVV
+1089 TNPKGLQARDVVV
-1102 IGAAPELE
+1102 IGTAPETE